1 MTDIDIQGE
10 LRVHLSSLERKR
22 DQQRASLK
30 SLLWHLADNASIA
43 TEKIDNEDSLFAGTF
58 ATRASEIDRRTEA
71 LRQTEEQITT
81 INQIIA
87 QA

>member
-30 SLLWHLADNASIA
+30 SLLWHLAD
-43 TEKIDNEDSLFAGTF
+43 K
-58 ATRASEIDRRTEA
+58 DRQRGFTLCLN
-71 LRQTEEQITT
+71 LRD
-81 INQIIA
+81 
-87 QA
+87 